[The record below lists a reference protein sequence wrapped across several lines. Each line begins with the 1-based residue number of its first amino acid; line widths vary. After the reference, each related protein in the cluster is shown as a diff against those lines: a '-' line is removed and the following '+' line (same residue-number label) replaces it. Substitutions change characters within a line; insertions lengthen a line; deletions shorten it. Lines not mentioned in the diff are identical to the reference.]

1 MSPLSGRS
9 ESMPQSAPS
18 HRAYAPGV
26 TQGSDIYDAPM
37 ARWEAESPT
46 VPRATGISP
55 APALILPG
63 AAPGGAEPVP
73 PPVLR

>member
-1 MSPLSGRS
+1 
-9 ESMPQSAPS
+9 
-18 HRAYAPGV
+18 V

-73 PPVLR
+73 

>member
-37 ARWEAESPT
+37 ARGEAESPT
-46 VPRATGISP
+46 VPRATAVSP
-55 APALILPG
+55 APALILP
-63 AAPGGAEPVP
+63 
-73 PPVLR
+73 RRRTRRC